1 MKKVQLIAGSYE
13 TINALKKQIF
23 TFLPEALIDLTCHS
37 TVHER
42 NFVINNCDLVIF
54 SSDLVY
60 EEAKALVTLDSKVD
74 IIVGKRTL
82 NFDYLQDI
90 ISIPKD
96 TKVLLVNDLEET
108 SRELIKNLKTL
119 GLNHLNYLPYYP
131 SIKNQDKNIKY
142 AITPG
147 EEKYVP
153 NYIEKTINIGP
164 RLFDFTTIAKILN
177 YFDFLDEASCI
188 FSDNYLHKLINL
200 SKNLALKK
208 NETEILKNDL
218 KNILDGF
225 KEGLLA
231 FNLSGHVTLINNN
244 LKKLLKIRHK
254 NTKNIHLNELIYNK
268 KLLSYLLNDQDNTP
282 FVLTLEGQEIF
293 VQKINSNESNNAVVS
308 FKYDHQL
315 PLGTQNTKELSK
327 GYSAKYRFENI
338 IGESNEIL
346 KAKKIAKRLA
356 PSDITILIEGDSGTG
371 KELFASSIHN
381 HSARGSEK
389 FLAINFSAL
398 PDDLIESELFG
409 YVDGAFTG
417 AKKGGKKGLFEEA
430 DGGTIFLDEIG
441 DVSFKVQTRLLRVLE
456 EKEIMPI
463 GSNKIIPINVRVIA
477 ATNKDLE
484 ERVSTNEFRKDL
496 YYRLK
501 MGYIHLPSLKERK
514 SDIPS
519 LAKHLIDQSTVNS
532 ISLSENVVDFFK
544 SYDWPGNIRELK
556 NIITYMIAYSD
567 KNYLT
572 MEDLPQKYYFKNVNS
587 NEKPMT
593 NDLNY
598 QLDRNEIYILNCIN
612 DLIGSGTKPSRKKIS
627 VKSEADGF
635 SLSINQV
642 RRILNE
648 LEELDLIIKRKGRY
662 GTNITQK
669 GLEVI
674 GF

>member
-13 TINALKKQIF
+13 TIDALKKQIY

-60 EEAKALVTLDSKVD
+60 EEAIALVKLEANVD

-108 SRELIKNLKTL
+108 SKELIKNLKTL
-119 GLNHLNYLPYYP
+119 GLNHLNYIPYYP
-131 SIKNQDKNIKY
+131 DVKNQDKNVKY

-153 NYIEKTINIGP
+153 DYVERTINIGP

-177 YFDFLDEASCI
+177 YFDFLDQASCI

-208 NETEILKNDL
+208 TETEILKNDL

-231 FNLSGHVTLINNN
+231 FNLNGHVTLINNN

-254 NTKNIHLNELIYNK
+254 NTKNIHLKELIYNK
-268 KLLSYLLNDQDNTP
+268 KLLSYLLNEQVNTP

-293 VQKINSNESNNAVVS
+293 IQKINSNESNNTVVS

-315 PLGTQNTKELSK
+315 PIGTQNTKELSK

-338 IGESNEIL
+338 IGTSNEIL

-371 KELFASSIHN
+371 KELFASAIHN
-381 HSARGSEK
+381 HS
-389 FLAINFSAL
+389 
-398 PDDLIESELFG
+398 
-409 YVDGAFTG
+409 
-417 AKKGGKKGLFEEA
+417 
-430 DGGTIFLDEIG
+430 
-441 DVSFKVQTRLLRVLE
+441 
-456 EKEIMPI
+456 
-463 GSNKIIPINVRVIA
+463 
-477 ATNKDLE
+477 
-484 ERVSTNEFRKDL
+484 
-496 YYRLK
+496 
-501 MGYIHLPSLKERK
+501 
-514 SDIPS
+514 
-519 LAKHLIDQSTVNS
+519 
-532 ISLSENVVDFFK
+532 
-544 SYDWPGNIRELK
+544 
-556 NIITYMIAYSD
+556 
-567 KNYLT
+567 
-572 MEDLPQKYYFKNVNS
+572 
-587 NEKPMT
+587 
-593 NDLNY
+593 
-598 QLDRNEIYILNCIN
+598 
-612 DLIGSGTKPSRKKIS
+612 
-627 VKSEADGF
+627 
-635 SLSINQV
+635 
-642 RRILNE
+642 
-648 LEELDLIIKRKGRY
+648 
-662 GTNITQK
+662 
-669 GLEVI
+669 
-674 GF
+674 